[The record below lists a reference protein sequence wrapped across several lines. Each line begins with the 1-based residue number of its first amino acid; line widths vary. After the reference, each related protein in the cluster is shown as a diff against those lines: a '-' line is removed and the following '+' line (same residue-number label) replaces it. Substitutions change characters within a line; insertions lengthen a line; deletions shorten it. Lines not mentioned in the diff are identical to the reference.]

1 MLKSQ
6 TKGHKSEGA
15 SLLHRTAEGA
25 GTVESGEGK
34 AEGDL
39 INVSKCLRRGCR
51 EARDGLFSWVP
62 SDRRKG
68 MK

>member
-6 TKGHKSEGA
+6 TKGHEGDGA
-15 SLLHRTAEGA
+15 SLLHGKAEGA
-25 GTVESGEGK
+25 GTVQSGEKK

-39 INVSKCLRRGCR
+39 VNVSKCLRRGCK

>member
-6 TKGHKSEGA
+6 TKGRKSEGA
-15 SLLHRTAEGA
+15 SLLHGTAEGA